1 MGVSNRPVLVYSGG
15 IAGWQR
21 IEDIMGLFL
30 HLKQRIEDLFML
42 FLTHEPFVLKGM
54 IGNRARPDDVLV
66 IQAPHRE
73 VSGYL
78 CAADVGVL
86 MREDRLTNHVAAP
99 IKFSEYMC
107 SGLPCI
113 VSDRVGDT
121 AEVIRRG
128 NAGIVLDSQNR
139 FPTLSEFQGL
149 LSLNR
154 EEISKSMKEKYSSE
168 VYLPQLLK
176 LYEGLNAG

>member
-1 MGVSNRPVLVYSGG
+1 MPQYQVELFGMSNQLV
-15 IAGWQR
+15 
-21 IEDIMGLFL
+21 GLRRVEVEL
-30 HLKQRIEDLFML
+30 DDGACLEDLVAAL
-42 FLTHEPFVLKGM
+42 RRKIPALEGS
-54 IGNRARPDDVLV
+54 V
-66 IQAPHRE
+66 IRR
-73 VSGYL
+73 G
-78 CAADVGVL
+78 
-86 MREDRLTNHVAAP
+86 EDRLTNHVAAP

-154 EEISKSMKEKYSSE
+154 GEISKSMKEKYSSE